1 MSAKNR
7 EPYQQAYY
15 PPVPTG
21 FTRYMRTSL
30 PWQLIRFIVINL
42 KMLKL
47 MWKAHHQGAGQS
59 ERARRPAGAD

>member
-1 MSAKNR
+1 MPENTTNR

-21 FTRYMRTSL
+21 FTRYMRTSV
-30 PWQLIRFIVINL
+30 W

-47 MWKAHHQGAGQS
+47 LANSHH
-59 ERARRPAGAD
+59 

>member
-1 MSAKNR
+1 MSGNPTNR

-21 FTRYMRTSL
+21 FTRHMRTSL
-30 PWQLIRFIVINL
+30 IWQLWRFVVINW

-47 MWKAHHQGAGQS
+47 LANSHH
-59 ERARRPAGAD
+59 